1 MLKKEIIES
10 IKKMNEVINE
20 RFRVLSEYLT
30 KKGEDTEFLD
40 TQRKKF
46 KLLTNTK
53 SEKRIATGNL
63 SRFNKTRLED
73 IERASKQFLYSEWS
87 TISGRERIKQKR
99 LETFR
104 QRGYDLTETQYNT
117 FIKVM
122 NNKMFQ
128 ELMAANNYDSEQVL
142 DNIMTYNLKSDDLL
156 NTLNT
161 LEQEINLNK
170 LTNLSGAEI
179 RDLIEDMLTK
189 RTEQDKNGNEV
200 LAYTI
205 SDAFNKVKK

>member
-1 MLKKEIIES
+1 MLKKELIES

-20 RFRVLSEYLT
+20 RFKTLT
-30 KKGEDTEFLD
+30 EHLAKTGEDTEFLD

-46 KLLTNTK
+46 KLLSNTK
-53 SEKRIATGNL
+53 SKDRIATGNL

-87 TISGRERIKQKR
+87 SISGRERIKQKR
-99 LETFR
+99 METFR
-104 QRGYDLTETQYNT
+104 QRGYDLTESQYNT

-122 NNKMFQ
+122 NNKLFQ
-128 ELMAANNYDSEQVL
+128 ELMATNNYDSDQVL
-142 DNIMTYNLKSDDLL
+142 DNIMTYNLQSDDLL

-170 LTNLSGAEI
+170 LNNLSGAEI

-189 RTEQDKNGNEV
+189 RTKQDENGNEV
-200 LAYTI
+200 LAYSI
-205 SDAFNKVKK
+205 SDSYKKVKK